1 MKKYVGTIIG
11 GVVLA
16 AIVIWIVFY
25 TVNNK
30 RNNSVFSTENTANT
44 EAEAII
50 NKDLTRFYPSSV
62 KEVVKLYQRINVCLM
77 SKTYTEEEYYKI
89 VDQMRMLFD
98 DELLAIN
105 PLDTFTTNLY
115 DEILIFKN
123 EKKTMSLTNIQLDS
137 QVRYYTK
144 NGNDYATIVG
154 LFVVKNKKNIEK
166 TYEKFVLREDSDGNW
181 KILGWE
187 KCDPVEFAD

>member
-11 GVVLA
+11 GVVIT
-16 AIVIWIVFY
+16 AIVVWIVFY

-30 RNNSVFSTENTANT
+30 RNNSVFSTAKTTNT

-50 NKDLTRFYPSSV
+50 DKDLTRFYPSSV

-77 SKTYTEEEYYKI
+77 SKTYTEDEFYKI
-89 VDQMRMLFD
+89 VDQLRMLFD

-105 PLDTFTTNLY
+105 PLDTYTTNLY
-115 DEILIFKN
+115 DEILAFKS

-144 NGNDYATIVG
+144 NGSDYATIVG